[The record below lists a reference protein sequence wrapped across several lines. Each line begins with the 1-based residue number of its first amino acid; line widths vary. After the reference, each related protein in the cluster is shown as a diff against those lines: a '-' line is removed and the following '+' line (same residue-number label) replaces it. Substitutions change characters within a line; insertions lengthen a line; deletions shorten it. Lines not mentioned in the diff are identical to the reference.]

1 MLKKILVAAASSMF
15 ALSVFAGNEY
25 QMEKCVELKDGST
38 VHLFKGGE
46 MGMESKLGHA
56 ISMEP
61 GQVMETKDG
70 KTIVMNGNEVSRVDE
85 WLIENYL
92 TQID

>member
-1 MLKKILVAAASSMF
+1 MFKKILVAAASSLF
-15 ALSVFAGNEY
+15 ALSAFAGNEY

-38 VHLFKGGE
+38 VHLFKGGK
-46 MGMESKLGHA
+46 MGMESKSGRA
-56 ISMEP
+56 VSMEP
-61 GQVMETKDG
+61 GHVMETRDG
-70 KTIVMNGNEVSRVDE
+70 KKVVMNGNEVSRVDE

>member
-1 MLKKILVAAASSMF
+1 MFKKILVAAAIGLY
-15 ALSVFAGNEY
+15 ALTAFAGNEY
-25 QMEKCVELKDGST
+25 RMENCVELKDGSR
-38 VHLFKGGE
+38 VHLFKGGK
-46 MGMESKLGHA
+46 MGMESQFGRA
-56 ISMEP
+56 VSMEP

-70 KTIVMNGNEVSRVDE
+70 KIIVMNGNEISRVDE

>member
-1 MLKKILVAAASSMF
+1 MFKKLLVAAASSMF
-15 ALSVFAGNEY
+15 ALSAFAGNEY

-38 VHLFKGGE
+38 LHLFKGGK
-46 MGMESKLGHA
+46 MGMESHFGRA
-56 ISMEP
+56 FSMEP
-61 GQVMETKDG
+61 GHAMETKDG
-70 KTIVMNGNEVSRVDE
+70 KTIIMDGNEVSRVDQ